1 MNNTNNSDMK
11 PMRLSVGRQYEI
23 QANGGR
29 LTYSTNNLNLQS
41 LMETLEEYLKN
52 ASPLELERRIKG

>member
-11 PMRLSVGRQYEI
+11 PMSLKISRTYTIS
-23 QANGGR
+23 ANGGT

-41 LMETLEEYLKN
+41 LMETLEEELKN
-52 ASPLELERRIKG
+52 TAPWEIERRIKG